1 MPTYDVLPVERRPA
15 VTLIQWRSIEVP
27 LRGHGL
33 PWTLHLCGW
42 SSEDGQGQVSSPVT
56 LLDAAA
62 GTFESSSGR
71 IYRLKGPPGT
81 HPDAAYVWRR
91 WKTRWHVLDVRHLS
105 NSIFERMRVAQ
116 EENEG
121 NA

>member
-1 MPTYDVLPVERRPA
+1 
-15 VTLIQWRSIEVP
+15 
-27 LRGHGL
+27 
-33 PWTLHLCGW
+33 
-42 SSEDGQGQVSSPVT
+42 
-56 LLDAAA
+56 
-62 GTFESSSGR
+62 
-71 IYRLKGPPGT
+71 LKGPPGT